1 MTNEEAKFI
10 LSAYRPNG
18 CDATDPAMAEALE
31 QAARD
36 PELGAWFREELAVDR
51 VISKKLA
58 EVAVP
63 DGLRGNI
70 LTGHRMMEPTGSAG
84 WRMATVMKWAAVF
97 IAFVGIAVFL
107 SLRDPADGQIAQYR
121 SDMMGLL
128 AMKAAPLDYQGRSL
142 SDVRNWLED
151 NHSLAQF
158 EVSHTLSNQ
167 PTMGCQV
174 LEWNGAQVT
183 LVCFDTGDGQLAHLL
198 VVDRSAFP
206 DLGELPQPVMESVAG
221 WTTASWASEDRV
233 YLLAG
238 KGERPEIRG
247 FL

>member
-1 MTNEEAKFI
+1 
-10 LSAYRPNG
+10 
-18 CDATDPAMAEALE
+18 
-31 QAARD
+31 
-36 PELGAWFREELAVDR
+36 
-51 VISKKLA
+51 
-58 EVAVP
+58 
-63 DGLRGNI
+63 
-70 LTGHRMMEPTGSAG
+70 
-84 WRMATVMKWAAVF
+84 MKWAAVF

-142 SDVRNWLED
+142 SNVRNWLKD

-158 EVSHTLSNQ
+158 EVSHTLANQ

-206 DLGELPQPVMESVAG
+206 DLGELSEPVMESVAG
-221 WTTASWASEDRV
+221 RTTASWVSKDRV

-238 KGERPEIRG
+238 KGERPEIRA

>member
-18 CDATDPAMAEALE
+18 RDASDPAMTEALE

-63 DGLRGNI
+63 DGLKGNI
-70 LTGHRMMEPTGSAG
+70 LTGHRMMEPTDSVG
-84 WRMATVMKWAAVF
+84 WRLATMLKWAAVF
-97 IAFVGIAVFL
+97 IAFAGIAAFL
-107 SLRDPADGQIAQYR
+107 SLRSPADGQIAEYR

-142 SDVRNWLED
+142 SDVRDWLTS
-151 NHSLAQF
+151 NHSVAQF

-167 PTMGCQV
+167 PTMGCQI
-174 LEWNGAQVT
+174 LDWNGAQVT

-206 DLGELPQPVMESVAG
+206 GLGERAQPIIESVAG
-221 WTTASWASEDRV
+221 WTTASWVSKDQV

-238 KGERPEIRG
+238 KGERPEIRA

>member
-18 CDATDPAMAEALE
+18 CDASDPAMAEALE
-31 QAARD
+31 QVARD
-36 PELGAWFREELAVDR
+36 PELGDWFREELAMDR
-51 VISKKLA
+51 VISKKLT
-58 EVAVP
+58 EVSVP

-70 LTGHRMMEPTGSAG
+70 LTGHRMMEPTDSIG
-84 WRMATVMKWAAVF
+84 WRVAAVMKWAAVF

-142 SDVRNWLED
+142 SNVRNWLKD

-158 EVSHTLSNQ
+158 EVSHTLANQ

-206 DLGELPQPVMESVAG
+206 DLGELSEPVMESVAG
-221 WTTASWASEDRV
+221 WTTASWVSKDRV

-238 KGERPEIRG
+238 KGERPEIRA